1 MGLQKGVAFGI
12 QVYVFYCDFL
22 LVTYNCSSQVHY
34 VKAHAYRIKPLAA
47 KGFLSVD
54 GEPYPFEEFQ
64 VEVHQGMGTLLS
76 LYGHYAA
83 KLELR
88 APASGSRHKGT

>member
-1 MGLQKGVAFGI
+1 MELQKGVAFGI
-12 QVYVFYCDFL
+12 QVYVFCCGFL
-22 LVTYNCSSQVHY
+22 LVTYSCSWQVHY
-34 VKAHAYRIKPLAA
+34 VKAHAYRIKPLTA
-47 KGFLSVD
+47 KGYLSVD

-83 KLELR
+83 RPELQ
-88 APASGSRHKGT
+88 APASGSRHK